1 MTSKAPLPD
10 FYDDLDL
17 SFDHAW
23 TLLETGVNDGTS
35 PLHTPTLATI
45 SAEGVAEART
55 VVLRGADRAAATL
68 RIHTDR
74 RTRKVEELTRDP
86 SCGIHAYDSAQ
97 KIQLR
102 LQGSASLHQ
111 DDDVATAAWA
121 ASQRHSK
128 ICYHQVEAPGVALID
143 PNLASNEPD
152 LDIDAG
158 QANFCAV
165 LIALHQIEWVY
176 LHHLGHRRARW
187 SRVGP
192 DWIGTWL
199 AP

>member
-1 MTSKAPLPD
+1 MTSKDPLPD
-10 FYDDLDL
+10 FYSDLDL

-23 TLLETGVNDGTS
+23 TLLETGVHEGAS

-45 SAEGVAEART
+45 GADGVAEART
-55 VVLRGADRAAATL
+55 VVLRDADRTAATL

-74 RTRKVEELTRDP
+74 RSRKAEELSRDP
-86 SCGIHAYDSAQ
+86 RCSIHCYDSVR

-102 LQGSASLHQ
+102 LLGTASLHT
-111 DDDVATAAWA
+111 DDDVSASAWT
-121 ASQRHSK
+121 ASQPHSK
-128 ICYHQVEAPGVALID
+128 VCYHQIEAPGTVLID
-143 PNLASNEPD
+143 PNLTSSQHEED
-152 LDIDAG
+152 LDAG

-165 LIALHQIEWVY
+165 LITLEQIEWVY

>member
-10 FYDDLDL
+10 FYGDLDL

-23 TLLETGVNDGTS
+23 TLLETGVGDGTS

-45 SAEGVAEART
+45 GSDGIAEART
-55 VVLRGADRAAATL
+55 VVLRAADRAAARL

-74 RTRKVEELTRDP
+74 RSRKAEELARDP
-86 SCGIHAYDSAQ
+86 RCGIHTYDPAR

-102 LQGSASLHQ
+102 LQGTASLHQ
-111 DDDVATAAWA
+111 DDDVSASAWT
-121 ASQRHSK
+121 ASQHYSK
-128 ICYHQVEAPGVALID
+128 VCYHQAEAPGTVLVD
-143 PNLASNEPD
+143 PHLADTHHDSE
-152 LDIDAG
+152 IDAG

-165 LIALHQIEWVY
+165 LITLHQIEWVY